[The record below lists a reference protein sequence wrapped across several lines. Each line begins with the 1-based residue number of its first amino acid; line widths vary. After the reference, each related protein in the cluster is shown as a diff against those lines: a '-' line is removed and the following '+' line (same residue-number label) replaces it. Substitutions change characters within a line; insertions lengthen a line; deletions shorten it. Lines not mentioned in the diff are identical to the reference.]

1 MEFYTK
7 INFNIKF
14 VSSNYLKLWHGF
26 RKNRHNSRAEK
37 SPVIGNDMKNL
48 KLVSLIVRFRLMEL
62 ATSGSQVPVVQKVD
76 NVSSG

>member
-1 MEFYTK
+1 MEFTK
-7 INFNIKF
+7 IKF

-26 RKNRHNSRAEK
+26 RKTRHNSHGER

-48 KLVSLIVRFRLMEL
+48 KLVSLIIRFRLVEL